1 MAFRNSAS
9 RRLSVYS
16 SELLWLP
23 PVSSKHS
30 YPFQSRP
37 WPPRAQPCPGQESP
51 HLRYRPPAARG
62 PLRPRPLLSS
72 AALRDAPVPAR
83 RQALPHVRRFRLPWE
98 LYRFGRGAL
107 RGAKRRSQVLECRQV
122 AAPGREVGLAKTA
135 ERSARIQRQVAAF
148 GVGTF
153 GFADGIDA
161 AKCARPPGPR
171 VQAPKRVTSD
181 GRICIAQ
188 PPTIGLAAAPPGAWV
203 VPSEKRRGLTPR
215 HVDSADGD

>member
-1 MAFRNSAS
+1 VKSGPKPAASPRKNGQRWLSAIPPQGGFLFIPASFFGFRLFFKAFLFISIAAVIAPRSTLPWSKSRLSHCHRAYPRSKASAAS
-9 RRLSVYS
+9 RASFSVS
-16 SELLWLP
+16 LG
-23 PVSSKHS
+23 
-30 YPFQSRP
+30 
-37 WPPRAQPCPGQESP
+37 A
-51 HLRYRPPAARG
+51 
-62 PLRPRPLLSS
+62 
-72 AALRDAPVPAR
+72 
-83 RQALPHVRRFRLPWE
+83 
-98 LYRFGRGAL
+98 YRFGRGAL

-148 GVGTF
+148 GLGTF

-215 HVDSADGD
+215 HVDSADGT